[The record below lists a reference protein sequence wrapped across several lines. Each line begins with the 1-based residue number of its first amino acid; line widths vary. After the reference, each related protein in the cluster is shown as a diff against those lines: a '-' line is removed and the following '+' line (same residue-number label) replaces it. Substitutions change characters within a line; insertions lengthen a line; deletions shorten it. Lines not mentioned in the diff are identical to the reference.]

1 MQSFI
6 RGQQGRQRGAA
17 SQEALQ
23 VVVPLAAES
32 EKSRGAAFILR
43 AQGNE
48 GKALDGVPSEE
59 MLLKVHKLTVRLQE
73 VDELKAVVR
82 ERSATFRKHLQ
93 DMLRGPDG

>member
-1 MQSFI
+1 M

-17 SQEALQ
+17 SQEALP
-23 VVVPLAAES
+23 VIVPLADES
-32 EKSRGAAFILR
+32 EKSRGAAFIIR

-48 GKALDGVPSEE
+48 GKALDGVPGEA
-59 MLLKVHKLTVRLQE
+59 LLLDIHKWKVRLQE